1 LDEPTK
7 GIDVYTSEQMGEK
20 LKSLAQSG
28 VTVVIVTHD
37 VEFAARLSDRC
48 ALLFNGEITSCDRAK
63 AFFSGN
69 YFYTTA
75 ANRMTRGYYD
85 GVVTA
90 EDAVRMCWLNCC

>member
-1 LDEPTK
+1 
-7 GIDVYTSEQMGEK
+7 MGKK
-20 LKSLAQSG
+20 LRELADSG

-37 VEFAARLSDRC
+37 VEFAARLADRC

-75 ANRMTRGYYD
+75 ANRMTRGFYD
-85 GVVTA
+85 GVVTS
-90 EDAVRMCWLNCC
+90 EDAVRLCRLNADKQTVR